1 MFSCSGSSAR
11 TRLAAVALLFALG
24 AAAPAMARVRVY
36 HPVIVRDHGRA
47 RHVIIDEGGVTVVR
61 ADSAVSDSFLDDEDS
76 SASLVDVRGP
86 HIRVDDGEGEGLVRV
101 FSDAE
106 VPAGRHVEGDVVAVF
121 GTVDVTGSVSGD
133 VVSVCGSVHLRPG
146 ASVGGDVV
154 SVGGALDRAPN
165 ATVGGQS
172 ISIGFLPS
180 AWGLP
185 ALPFM
190 IGTVLLL
197 WFITMVL
204 AWLMQ
209 LLAPVRVARITETAA
224 RQFVGSFFLGVLS
237 FPLSVLAMALLF
249 VTVVGIPVA
258 LLWPIAYTVMLWA
271 GLVIGAAVLG
281 CGLLRRRPGEGG
293 IVGPAALGGLMISV
307 ILIAAA
313 ALSGPPGAT
322 RTLALLFGL
331 VGVLL
336 AFGLSAVGAGAMLLS
351 RGGREPASGAA
362 PFGAAVPPPP
372 PPAPPSA
379 APPAPA
385 APPIG

>member
-1 MFSCSGSSAR
+1 MFSCSGSSPRA
-11 TRLAAVALLFALG
+11 RLAAAALMLLGLAL
-24 AAAPAMARVRVY
+24 AAPAMARTRV
-36 HPVIVRDHGRA
+36 HHRVIVHEQGPA
-47 RHVIIDEGGVTVVR
+47 KHVIIDQGGVTVVR
-61 ADSAVSDSFLDDEDS
+61 ADSAASDSFLEDEDS
-76 SASLVDVRGP
+76 SESIVDVRGP

-101 FSDAE
+101 FSDAD

-121 GTVDVTGSVSGD
+121 GTVDVAGSVSGD

-172 ISIGFLPS
+172 VSIGFLPS

-190 IGTVLLL
+190 IGTVLVL
-197 WFITMVL
+197 WFITLIV

-209 LLAPVRVARITETAA
+209 VLAPARVARITETAA

-258 LLWPIAYTVMLWA
+258 LLWPIAYTLMLWG
-271 GLVIGAAVLG
+271 GLVIGSAVLG

-293 IVGPAALGGLMISV
+293 VVGPAALGGLMIGV
-307 ILIAAA
+307 ILIAGA
-313 ALSGPPGAT
+313 ALAGPPGPT

-351 RGGREPASGAA
+351 RGGREPVSGPA
-362 PFGAAVPPPP
+362 PFGAAVPPP
-372 PPAPPSA
+372 
-379 APPAPA
+379 
-385 APPIG
+385 